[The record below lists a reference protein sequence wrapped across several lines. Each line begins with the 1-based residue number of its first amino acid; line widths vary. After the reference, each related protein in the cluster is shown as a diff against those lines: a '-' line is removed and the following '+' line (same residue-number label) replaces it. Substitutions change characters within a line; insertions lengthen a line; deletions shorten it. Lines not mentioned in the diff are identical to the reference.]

1 MLVDADN
8 LDPARLRLV
17 AAELRDAGP
26 EVRVAV
32 AGHPARLAA
41 VRWPEH
47 AVVVAAS
54 GWQRADITLA
64 AAYQPDDGPLVLV
77 SGDGDFALLAQ
88 RHDGPVLVV
97 APEAGRSARYRST
110 GAVVD
115 PVHEGVQ
122 RLRDFLG
129 AGPSGPNG

>member
-1 MLVDADN
+1 VLVDADN

-17 AAELRDAGP
+17 AAELHDAGP
-26 EVRVAV
+26 EVRVVV

-47 AVVVAAS
+47 AVVVEAS
-54 GWQRADITLA
+54 GWQHADVTLA

-88 RHDGPVLVV
+88 RHEGPVLVV

-110 GAVVD
+110 GAVLD
-115 PVHEGVQ
+115 LVHEGPQ
-122 RLRDFLG
+122 RLRDFLAAEPG
-129 AGPSGPNG
+129 

>member
-1 MLVDADN
+1 VLVDADN

-26 EVRVAV
+26 EVR
-32 AGHPARLAA
+32 
-41 VRWPEH
+41 
-47 AVVVAAS
+47 
-54 GWQRADITLA
+54 
-64 AAYQPDDGPLVLV
+64 V

-110 GAVVD
+110 GVVLD

-129 AGPSGPNG
+129 AGPSRPVG

>member
-1 MLVDADN
+1 VLVDADN

-26 EVRVAV
+26 EVRVVV
-32 AGHPARLAA
+32 AGHPDRLAA

-64 AAYQPDDGPLVLV
+64 AAYQPDDGPLVVV

-129 AGPSGPNG
+129 AGPGWPVG